1 MKTLKSP
8 KVAHYTLRNK
18 KNRSVHNSFDQFD
31 VTIYPQLIRSTVAL
45 ERWEHLHLQLK
56 GLTFQKERSITAH
69 S

>member
-45 ERWEHLHLQLK
+45 ERWEHLHDVN
-56 GLTFQKERSITAH
+56 
-69 S
+69 